1 MNNLIIWID
10 IQNIHYENWKKY
22 IDKTPKTR

>member
-10 IQNIHYENWKKY
+10 IQNIQYENWKKY

>member
-10 IQNIHYENWKKY
+10 IQNILYENWKKY
-22 IDKTPKTR
+22 IDKTRKTS